1 MKSHQLNPEEPG
13 PSTDLLCEVNKYL
26 EWAGIYNPYE
36 KVYIKTK
43 NLQNFALFLFL
54 FVIAHTPKLQYIK
67 NTCTLVGRKSE
78 QIDGA
83 AFVIGIVT
91 VLKQFHNDILQLFIE
106 YLGQFV
112 VSAADNN
119 LK

>member
-1 MKSHQLNPEEPG
+1 MNAEKSG
-13 PSTDLLCEVNKYL
+13 PSTDLLCEVNTYL

-43 NLQNFALFLFL
+43 NLQHFAVFLFL
-54 FVIAHTPKLQYIK
+54 FVVAHISKFQYIK
-67 NTCTLVGRKSE
+67 NTCSLIGRKSE

-83 AFVIGIVT
+83 AFVVGIVT
-91 VLKQFHNDILQLFIE
+91 VLKQFHSEILQLFIA

-112 VSAADNN
+112 VSAADNS
-119 LK
+119 LR